1 MVFVM
6 VPDGLFGSAVRHV
19 RAFRTCSAVAPALFS
34 GVSVTSL
41 WGMGRCPA
49 VFRNLFHEKRLSK
62 YFTSAQCINMRF
74 RRLFAGDRSCVSVAE
89 EE

>member
-1 MVFVM
+1 MF
-6 VPDGLFGSAVRHV
+6 GLSERAPPLLRRCFPVCPQRHY
-19 RAFRTCSAVAPALFS
+19 
-34 GVSVTSL
+34 G
-41 WGMGRCPA
+41 GMGRCPA

-74 RRLFAGDRSCVSVAE
+74 RRLFAGDRSCVSGAE